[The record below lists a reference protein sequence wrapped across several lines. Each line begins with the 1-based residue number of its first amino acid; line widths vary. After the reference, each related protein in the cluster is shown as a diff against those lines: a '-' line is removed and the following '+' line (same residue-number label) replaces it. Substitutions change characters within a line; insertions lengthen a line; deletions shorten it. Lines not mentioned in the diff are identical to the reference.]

1 MWPDICKNSF
11 GKNLSLSAS
20 LWLQLQHFYLLYFL
34 KLVYHTAW
42 IWILM
47 TQILGN
53 PLLSTWMKPEPL
65 YEKRSIIYHFKLSHL
80 APKKLY
86 CMQRLKS
93 AILAIFQI
101 GPGWPCT
108 VSGALKNPS
117 QDFKNSFCIGCRW
130 ISSNARRHHFLKVGS
145 GEITVCP
152 PSAIIS
158 FYIIIISKLVHNL
171 LAFLQ
176 SLNFDCISCIQKVK
190 KFLQLFR
197 YWESFD
203 LNIPFIETW

>member
-42 IWILM
+42 IWIWM

-93 AILAIFQI
+93 AILAIFQKSADWLE
-101 GPGWPCT
+101 WPCP
-108 VSGALKNPS
+108 VIPALHCCS
-117 QDFKNSFCIGCRW
+117 QDFYFYFYLN
-130 ISSNARRHHFLKVGS
+130 L
-145 GEITVCP
+145 
-152 PSAIIS
+152 
-158 FYIIIISKLVHNL
+158 YII
-171 LAFLQ
+171 F
-176 SLNFDCISCIQKVK
+176 
-190 KFLQLFR
+190 
-197 YWESFD
+197 
-203 LNIPFIETW
+203 